1 MGVTKMSAEAAAR
14 ARRATHVLIVDDDP
28 RVRTMLMR
36 YLAGEG
42 VRVGEAGDGA
52 AMHAYLAQGDVDLVL
67 LDLNLPSEDG
77 LTLARQLRAGSS
89 EIGIIIITGRDDV
102 IDRVAGL
109 EVGADDYVAKPF
121 HLREVLARIRT
132 VLRRVHSADAAAAK
146 LSEAGEAV
154 LRFEGWVL
162 EAARR
167 RVMGPDGQEVSLTTS
182 EFDLLQAFVNH
193 AGRVLE
199 RDRLM
204 DLVKGREWAA
214 YDRSIDQQVARLRR
228 KIEPDP
234 ANPSLIKSV
243 RGVGYLF
250 AAAVRRG

>member
-1 MGVTKMSAEAAAR
+1 MPAEPNAP

-42 VRVGEAGDGA
+42 FRVGEAGDGV

-67 LDLNLPSEDG
+67 LDLNLPGEDG
-77 LTLARQLRAGSS
+77 LTLARQLRARSG

-132 VLRRVHSADAAAAK
+132 VLRRVRPAADEAPK
-146 LSEAGEAV
+146 PPEAGEAV
-154 LRFEGWVL
+154 LRFEGWTL
-162 EAARR
+162 EPARR
-167 RVMGPDGQEVSLTTS
+167 RVAGPDGQEVPLTTS

>member
-77 LTLARQLRAGSS
+77 LTLARQLRAGPS

-132 VLRRVHSADAAAAK
+132 VLRRVRPEQTQTAK
-146 LSEAGEAV
+146 PEAGEGV
-154 LRFEGWVL
+154 LRFEGWMV
-162 EAARR
+162 ETVRR
-167 RVMGPDGQEVSLTTS
+167 RVMAPDGREVALTTS